1 MVDGGSA
8 FKERIGVGGNYGLV
22 DECYEEAKDEEVEL
36 EVFDESVVVGRG
48 RGEGMVG
55 FGRVFTGGFEVVAG
69 GGDEVV

>member
-1 MVDGGSA
+1 M
-8 FKERIGVGGNYGLV
+8 

-48 RGEGMVG
+48 KGDGMVG
-55 FGRVFTGGFEVVAG
+55 FGGVFAGGFKVVAG